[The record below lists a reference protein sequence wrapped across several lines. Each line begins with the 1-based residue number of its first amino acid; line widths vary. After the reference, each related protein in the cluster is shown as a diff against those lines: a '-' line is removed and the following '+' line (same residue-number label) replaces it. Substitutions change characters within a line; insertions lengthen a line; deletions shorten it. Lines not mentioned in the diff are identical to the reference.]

1 MTRELSAGWGD
12 LGLLSLFRSP
22 FLFPSLAIHL
32 LVLYLALSLKPV
44 APRESL
50 ITVPIQLLEF
60 GAGSSP
66 DRSIGPARGPGGPR
80 SMPKLGSPVPPQQQT
95 GNLDKGSVEA
105 FTSTDEAAT
114 SPKAPALPGPKMLAE
129 ATHSEPLAVKETSP
143 EALVQLPT
151 RQSAGNLPATAPT
164 ETNPKSSTATDSAS
178 NLGGIRALKGGPQIP
193 GALKGSGS
201 GVGPYGVPGGSKSG
215 SGLAGGGSG
224 VGTGGGSY
232 TGLKGASNADYNQY
246 LKQLEKRVN
255 SVWRY
260 PDGVS
265 GVQKV
270 TVRFT
275 LDRAGKLSQAEVL
288 ESSDSRLNT
297 SAIEAMKRASP
308 FPPIPESLKDLAG
321 EPLIIRFNVAIRL
334 RG

>member
-1 MTRELSAGWGD
+1 MARELTEGWGD
-12 LGLLSLFRSP
+12 LGLLSLLKSP
-22 FLFPSLAIHL
+22 FLFPSFAIHL
-32 LVLYLALSLKPV
+32 LLFYLALSLQPV
-44 APRESL
+44 APRQSL

-60 GAGSSP
+60 GGGSSP
-66 DRSIGPARGPGGPR
+66 DKSIGPARGPGGPR
-80 SMPKLGSPVPPQQQT
+80 SMPKLGNPVPPQQQT
-95 GNLDKGSVEA
+95 GVLDKGAVEA
-105 FTSTDEAAT
+105 FKPTDDAIS
-114 SPKAPALPGPKMLAE
+114 SPKAPALPGPKILTDSAR
-129 ATHSEPLAVKETSP
+129 SEPLAVKETSP
-143 EALVQLPT
+143 DSLVQLPT
-151 RQSAGNLPATAPT
+151 RQSASSLPATEANQKGPI
-164 ETNPKSSTATDSAS
+164 ATGSAS
-178 NLGGIRALKGGPQIP
+178 DLGGIRALKEGPQIP
-193 GALKGSGS
+193 GALKGTGS

-215 SGLAGGGSG
+215 TGLAGGGTG

-232 TGLKGASNADYNQY
+232 TGLKGSADYSQY
-246 LKQLEKRVN
+246 LKQLERRVN
-255 SVWRY
+255 SEWRY

-270 TVRFT
+270 TVRFI

-288 ESSDSRLNT
+288 ESSDPRLNA